1 VKDPV
6 LITGVNGFIGAYLAE
21 RLLRAG
27 VRVRGLDVVRAEH
40 RPRVEFFQGDLTVP
54 DNLPPAVRGA
64 RVVVHCAR
72 WNGSPPNSEAARA
85 IDITGTGNLL
95 AACLHAGV
103 ERVVHLSSVAVYGP
117 TRRAVITE
125 ETPFWPVDAYG
136 RSKVAAEDMVARAV
150 QQGLP
155 VVTLRPGLAYG
166 PRAFGGTVNP
176 ARQIMAG
183 WPVLAAGGR
192 GIANPVYIEHL
203 LDALIAAATREKVAG
218 QAFNVAD
225 DNLPWREFF
234 GYYARMCRR
243 PLRSSPA
250 FAVWLFG
257 LATEVLGTVTRRP
270 PLTHRTLVHYMTRPT
285 RCSTEKPAGC
295 WGGLRPG
302 PWKRRWGRPS
312 GGCAMLGSSRID
324 GAPRCSSR
332 IGAGAGHRRRGVHR
346 RAALRTV
353 GARRGARSCAGA

>member
-203 LDALIAAATREKVAG
+203 LDALIAAATREDAAG

-285 RCSTEKPAGC
+285 RCSTEK
-295 WGGLRPG
+295 
-302 PWKRRWGRPS
+302 
-312 GGCAMLGSSRID
+312 
-324 GAPRCSSR
+324 
-332 IGAGAGHRRRGVHR
+332 
-346 RAALRTV
+346 
-353 GARRGARSCAGA
+353 ARRLLGWSPTRSMEAAMGETERWLRDARIIPH